1 MILQW
6 SVRCRI
12 MSVYD
17 LSGVAIAKLVD
28 QKVQLRKII
37 SVSVGG
43 LCKRG
48 DWLGI

>member
-1 MILQW
+1 
-6 SVRCRI
+6 

-17 LSGVAIAKLVD
+17 LSGVAIAKFID
-28 QKVQLRKII
+28 QEVQLRKVI

-43 LCKRG
+43 FSGRG